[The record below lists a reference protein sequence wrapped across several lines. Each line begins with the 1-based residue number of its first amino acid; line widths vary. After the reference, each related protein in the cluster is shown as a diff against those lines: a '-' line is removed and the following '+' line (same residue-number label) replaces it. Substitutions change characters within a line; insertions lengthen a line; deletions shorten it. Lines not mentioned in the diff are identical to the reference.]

1 MCSALLRHEAR
12 VQRLEKRVDVRDR
25 EDAQAQVDNP
35 PLCQVSKPHK
45 LTPRSPP
52 PRPLCIVF

>member
-25 EDAQAQVDNP
+25 ENAQAQVDDP
-35 PLCQVSKPHK
+35 PLYQFSKPHE
-45 LTPRSPP
+45 LTPLFPF